1 MNLLPTIKKINNQF
15 ISLFAIFDK
24 WCDDCLSSEKGSD
37 AQPSVQYMDLR
48 EFLITN
54 QYVLILVARVIH
66 GQIDQVD
73 VVEVPSSFR
82 EQMLS
87 EFDDDPFLLRKKL
100 RDQLFRLLCFF
111 DFLETKET
119 PTSGDVMA
127 QAVGLFQRQ
136 VKQGFDTVEKYA
148 VKL

>member
-1 MNLLPTIKKINNQF
+1 
-15 ISLFAIFDK
+15 
-24 WCDDCLSSEKGSD
+24 
-37 AQPSVQYMDLR
+37 MDLR